1 MYDTSI
7 QQKIREYLVSSYVPE
22 NQAQGLQSDDDLL
35 LVLNSLQLLRMVI
48 DIEGMF
54 GVSIDNNEM
63 TPENLGTI
71 ENIAS
76 FVQRKQ
82 AG

>member
-1 MYDTSI
+1 MDHTTI
-7 QQKIREYLVSSYVPE
+7 QQKIRDYLVASYVPGDE
-22 NQAQGLQSDDDLL
+22 GQGLQNDDDLL

-48 DIEGMF
+48 DVEGMF
-54 GVSIDNNEM
+54 EVSIDNSEM

-71 ENIAS
+71 ENIAT